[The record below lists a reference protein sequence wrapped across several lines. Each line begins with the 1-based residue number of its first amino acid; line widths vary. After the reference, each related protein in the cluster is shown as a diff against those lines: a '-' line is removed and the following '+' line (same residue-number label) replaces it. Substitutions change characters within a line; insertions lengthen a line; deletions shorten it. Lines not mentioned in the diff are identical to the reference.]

1 MRLSGVAKQGY
12 TVLYGKSQMRQL
24 GVVVPIVT
32 PCTLEGQVDI
42 EGLKMVCD
50 DMIQAGCHGVFV
62 LGSTGRGPWFG
73 CEDRVKICRT
83 VANVID
89 TDTPLLA
96 GCMSFG
102 LDGMIENA
110 KMMADSGAAI
120 AVATAPMYFRY
131 AGKELE
137 TIFLKFADASPL
149 SVIIYD
155 IPDLTG
161 MALDPKLLMKLATH
175 GNIDGFKDSSANY
188 DNFKQLLDTLNTEAP
203 DFYLMQGKE
212 YLLKDSLFAGASGL
226 VVSLLH
232 VNPQL
237 FVGLYNAVQANDTE
251 KADHLQQAITEIM
264 ECIKS
269 CFAKQ
274 SATSTLFHFLNTAL
288 NARGINVNIRLEHEG
303 RCPDWIAAKA
313 RQALEISKNDS
324 VE

>member
-1 MRLSGVAKQGY
+1 MKE
-12 TVLYGKSQMRQL
+12 L
-24 GVVVPIVT
+24 GIVVPIVT
-32 PCTLEGQVDI
+32 PCTRDGQVDL
-42 EGLKMVCD
+42 EGLKTVCN
-50 DMIQAGCHGVFV
+50 DMIQAGCHGIFV

-73 CEDRVKICRT
+73 RDDRVKICST
-83 VANVID
+83 VAEMIGTKN
-89 TDTPLLA
+89 PLLA
-96 GCMSFG
+96 GCMAAG
-102 LDGMIENA
+102 LSTMLEHAG
-110 KMMADSGAAI
+110 MMADSGATI
-120 AVATAPMYFRY
+120 AVATAPMYFQY
-131 AGKELE
+131 TGKELE

-149 SVIIYD
+149 PVIIYD

-161 MALDPKLLMKLATH
+161 MALEPKLLMKLATH
-175 GNIDGFKDSSANY
+175 GNIVGFKDSSANY

-212 YLLKDSLFAGASGL
+212 HLLKDSLFAGSSGL

-232 VNPQL
+232 VNPQP

-264 ECIKS
+264 DCIMS

-274 SATSTLFHFLNTAL
+274 PATSTLFHFLNTAL
-288 NARGINVNIRLEHEG
+288 NDRGINVNIRLEHEG

-313 RQALEISKNDS
+313 RQALGISKNDS

>member
-73 CEDRVKICRT
+73 REDRVKICRT
-83 VANVID
+83 VADVID

-110 KMMADSGAAI
+110 KMMADSGATM
-120 AVATAPMYFRY
+120 AVSTAPMYFKY
-131 AGKELE
+131 TGKELE

-149 SVIIYD
+149 PVIIYD

-161 MALDPKLLMKLATH
+161 VSLEPKLLMKLATH
-175 GNIDGFKDSSANY
+175 DNIAGFKDSVANY
-188 DNFKQLLDTLNTEAP
+188 ANFKQLLDALSEETP
-203 DFYLMQGKE
+203 GFYLMQGKE
-212 YLLKDSLFAGASGL
+212 HLLRDSLFAGASGF

-232 VNPQL
+232 VNPRP
-237 FVGLYNAVQANDTE
+237 FVGLYNAAQANDTE
-251 KADHLQQAITEIM
+251 KADHLQQAITTIM
-264 ECIKS
+264 ECIES
-269 CFAKQ
+269 CVAEQ
-274 SATSTLFHFLNTAL
+274 PETSTLFHFLNTAL
-288 NARGINVNIRLEHEG
+288 NNRGIDVNIRLEHEG
-303 RCPDWIAAKA
+303 QCPDWIAAKA
-313 RQALEISKNDS
+313 HRALEISEKCL
-324 VE
+324 